1 MNRLTADDITPV
13 IGPPTSEPHSHP
25 LKEHAMG
32 ASRSGARLKKKRKT
46 TAKHA
51 RIAEQKKQTAQA
63 KGK

>member
-1 MNRLTADDITPV
+1 
-13 IGPPTSEPHSHP
+13 
-25 LKEHAMG
+25 MG

-51 RIAEQKKQTAQA
+51 RIAEQKKQA

>member
-1 MNRLTADDITPV
+1 
-13 IGPPTSEPHSHP
+13 
-25 LKEHAMG
+25 MG

-51 RIAEQKKQTAQA
+51 RIAAQKKAEQA